1 LTGALRRGTLM
12 AEYKRTY
19 RDDGGVRR
27 TSITDDDYPDRLV
40 VHTEV
45 DLTQAIEN
53 NKIVRELH
61 PRKGTHKLLARGVP
75 MTVYE
80 RSIVENWDDSDWAK
94 WLNSPENAAFRIWPG
109 RVGKWGS

>member
-1 LTGALRRGTLM
+1 M

-27 TSITDDDYPDRLV
+27 TSIWDDERPSELT

-45 DLTQAIEN
+45 DMTQTIEN

-61 PRKGTHKLLARGVP
+61 PRRGTNKLLARGVP
-75 MTVYE
+75 MTVME
-80 RSIVENWDDSDWAK
+80 RSIHENWDDDDWK
-94 WLNSPENAAFRIWPG
+94 RWLNDPENAAFRIWKG
-109 RVGKWGS
+109 RV